1 MGSEMC
7 IRDRE
12 YASVAWEVTCDGAC
26 IADGVLEGA
35 AMPDILPHGEAAV
48 RLDFQVPEA
57 GKCFLKLRYIRRES
71 TRLTEAG
78 TELGFD
84 EILLKNEDGRNQ
96 TALRMLERCGKACA
110 DRNQSS
116 PFTVKEDDRRLFVS
130 GPNFAH
136 VYNKL
141 TGVLEEMNVNQ
152 CRLLERPVEYNIW
165 RAPTDNDRYIKLK
178 WQKAHYDITYS
189 RAYQT
194 DYSVTAEGVR
204 IHSVLAILSPVI
216 QRILN
221 MEAEWLIGA
230 DGRVDVNLNVKR
242 DTELPEL
249 PRFGLRLFLPKDME
263 DVTYYGLGPVESYCD
278 KRRASSHGT
287 FTAHVTELHED
298 YILSLIHISEPT
310 RP

>member
-1 MGSEMC
+1 MTVISVWMDWS
-7 IRDRE
+7 IRTERHTGLKELKNVNRPARVVSFCQETREAVIRNYLDFTNLKE

-165 RAPTDNDRYIKLK
+165 QAPRIM
-178 WQKAHYDITYS
+178 
-189 RAYQT
+189 
-194 DYSVTAEGVR
+194 TAT
-204 IHSVLAILSPVI
+204 S
-216 QRILN
+216 N
-221 MEAEWLIGA
+221 
-230 DGRVDVNLNVKR
+230 
-242 DTELPEL
+242 
-249 PRFGLRLFLPKDME
+249 
-263 DVTYYGLGPVESYCD
+263 
-278 KRRASSHGT
+278 
-287 FTAHVTELHED
+287 
-298 YILSLIHISEPT
+298 
-310 RP
+310 